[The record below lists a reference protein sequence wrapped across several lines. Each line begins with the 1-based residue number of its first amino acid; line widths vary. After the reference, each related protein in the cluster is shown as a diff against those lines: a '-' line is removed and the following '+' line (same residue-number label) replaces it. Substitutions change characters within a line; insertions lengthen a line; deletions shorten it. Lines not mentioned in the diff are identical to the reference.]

1 MRAVTS
7 VLSLSVLV
15 PLASLSPQEPPPIE
29 AGSRIRVTA
38 PDVGADKLVGMCVEV
53 DATRLRVQ
61 AEEQASPLTISLTDV
76 TRLEVSQGRKSHA
89 LKGLLIGSIVGVSTG
104 VVVGLVVAE
113 SCWDHEME
121 CAAAGAAVV
130 SVTGALVGLGIGA
143 LSKSDRWEEIPLDR
157 LQMSIVPQRDGRL
170 GIGLSV
176 VF

>member
-1 MRAVTS
+1 
-7 VLSLSVLV
+7 
-15 PLASLSPQEPPPIE
+15 
-29 AGSRIRVTA
+29 
-38 PDVGADKLVGMCVEV
+38 MCVEV

-61 AEEQASPLTISLTDV
+61 AEEQASPLTISLTGV
-76 TRLEVSQGRKSHA
+76 TRLEVSQGRKSNA

-113 SCWDHEME
+113 SCWDHKVA
-121 CAAAGAAVV
+121 CAAAGTAVV
-130 SVTGALVGLGIGA
+130 GVTGALVGLGIGA

-157 LQMSIVPQRDGRL
+157 LQVSIVPQRDGRL